1 MFRRKSKR
9 ETLTNSEPARRRFL
23 KEVTV
28 ATGGVA
34 AAALTRPASA
44 AECAKSAA
52 EIVKEA
58 GVLKAGVTKEVPYFG
73 SIDEKG
79 NHVGFECDLVAEIAK
94 RLNVKLDMTQVTSA
108 TRIPTLQ
115 QGRVDL
121 VASTMT
127 HYRSRDAVIDFS
139 TSYFY
144 SPQTLLVKANSA
156 IRKVADLAGKRVG
169 AVIGSGTVKYF
180 KDAQPKATIQTF
192 EGQGESFLALEQ
204 GLVDALATDAVI
216 LAALRGGA
224 KNPRD
229 FVLLGKEGTYGGGP
243 FGLGVR
249 ENDSKW
255 RDTINF
261 ALQDIWID
269 GTWDKLFDK
278 WVGPNTKLQLT
289 KELLGFE
296 METWH

>member
-1 MFRRKSKR
+1 MLDRNAKR
-9 ETLTNSEPARRRFL
+9 QTVIDSQPARRRFL

-28 ATGGVA
+28 ATGSA
-34 AAALTRPASA
+34 AAALALPAAA
-44 AECAKSAA
+44 AECPKSAM

-58 GVLKAGVTKEVPYFG
+58 GVLKAGVTNEVPYFG
-73 SIDEKG
+73 FIDEKG

-94 RLNVKLDMTQVTSA
+94 RLNVKLAMSQVTSA

-115 QGRVDL
+115 QGRIDL

-127 HYRSRDAVIDFS
+127 HYRSRDAVVDFS
-139 TSYFY
+139 IDYFY
-144 SPQTLLVKANSA
+144 SPQTLLVKANSGL
-156 IRKVADLAGKRVG
+156 RKVADLAGKRVG
-169 AVIGSGTVKYF
+169 AVIGAGSVKYF
-180 KDAQPKATIQTF
+180 KEAQPKATIQTF

-216 LAALRGGA
+216 LAGLRAGA
-224 KNPRD
+224 RNPLD

-243 FGLGVR
+243 YGLGVR

-261 ALQDIWID
+261 TLQDLWLD
-269 GTWDKLFDK
+269 GTWDKLFNK

-296 METWH
+296 MEVWH

>member
-1 MFRRKSKR
+1 VFNRNSNRQ
-9 ETLTNSEPARRRFL
+9 TLTNAEPARRRFL

-28 ATGGVA
+28 ATGGA
-34 AAALTRPASA
+34 AAALTLPAA
-44 AECAKSAA
+44 AADCPKSAFD
-52 EIVKEA
+52 IVKEA

-73 SIDEKG
+73 FIDEKG
-79 NHVGFECDLVAEIAK
+79 NHIGFECDLVAEIAK
-94 RLNVKLDMTQVTSA
+94 RLNVKLNMTQVTSA

-115 QGRVDL
+115 QGRIDL

-139 TSYFY
+139 IDYFY
-144 SPQTLLVKANSA
+144 SPQTLLVKANSG
-156 IRKVADLAGKRVG
+156 IHKVADLAGKRVG

-180 KDAQPKATIQTF
+180 KEAVPTSTVQTF

-204 GLVDALATDAVI
+204 GLVDALATDATI
-216 LAALRGGA
+216 LAGLRGGA

-243 FGLGVR
+243 YGLGVR

-261 ALQDIWID
+261 TLQDIWID

>member
-1 MFRRKSKR
+1 MSQSTPKHP
-9 ETLTNSEPARRRFL
+9 TDATSEPARRRFL

-28 ATGGVA
+28 ASGGA
-34 AAALTRPASA
+34 AAMISLPAVA
-44 AECAKSAA
+44 AECPKSSA
-52 EIVKEA
+52 ETTKET
-58 GVLKAGVTKEVPYFG
+58 GVLKAGVTQEVPYFG
-73 SIDEKG
+73 FVDEKG

-94 RLNVKLDMTQVTSA
+94 RLNVKLNMSSVTSA

-127 HYRSRDAVIDFS
+127 HYRSRDAVVDFS
-139 TSYFY
+139 IDYFY
-144 SPQTLLVKANSA
+144 SPQTLLVKANSG
-156 IRKVADLAGKRVG
+156 IRNVADMAGKRAG
-169 AVIGSGTVKYF
+169 AVIGAGSVKYF
-180 KDAQPKATIQTF
+180 KEAQPKATIQTF

-216 LAALRGGA
+216 LAGLRAGA

-243 FGLGVR
+243 YGLGVR

-261 ALQDIWID
+261 ALQDLWLD
-269 GTWDKLFDK
+269 GTWDKLFNK
-278 WVGPNTKLQLT
+278 WVGPSTKLQLT

-296 METWH
+296 MEVWH

>member
-1 MFRRKSKR
+1 MFNRNPKR
-9 ETLTNSEPARRRFL
+9 QAVSDSEPARRRFF
-23 KEVTV
+23 KEATV
-28 ATGGVA
+28 VAGGA
-34 AAALTRPASA
+34 AAALSLPAVA
-44 AECAKSAA
+44 AECPKS
-52 EIVKEA
+52 VVDTLKES
-58 GVLKAGVTKEVPYFG
+58 GVLKAAVTNEVPYFG
-73 SIDEKG
+73 FIDEKG

-94 RLNVKLDMTQVTSA
+94 RLNAKLNMTQVTSA

-127 HYRSRDAVIDFS
+127 HYRSRDAVVDFS
-139 TSYFY
+139 IDYFY
-144 SPQTLLVKANSA
+144 SPQTMLVKANSG
-156 IRKVADLAGKRVG
+156 IHKVADLNGKRVG
-169 AVIGSGTVKYF
+169 AVIGAGSVKYF
-180 KDAQPKATIQTF
+180 KEAQPQAKLQTF

-216 LAALRGGA
+216 LAGLRAGA
-224 KNPRD
+224 KNPKD

-243 FGLGVR
+243 YGLGVR

-261 ALQDIWID
+261 TLQDLWTD
-269 GTWDKLFDK
+269 GTWDKLFSK
-278 WVGPNTKLQLT
+278 WLGPNTKLQLT

-296 METWH
+296 MEVWH